1 MKFCVLSRD
10 ASMPRSGKNTVYLR
24 IDHWNDYSFVT
35 MFFMSLHDENGN
47 YHEIGGIKIGFK
59 GQATEI
65 QTYSKLPDNFESV
78 GNEFFSLGQSVEFY
92 RNMASLP
99 NGLGKRILLALRDIA
114 VQPDLINDIKEERV
128 FSTSLLR
135 YISLSIVKGQY
146 ARVFN
151 GKSALTNFK
160 FKFVRDQTDSLGG
173 IDISFNVEVYSTP
186 NTNIHAIIGRNGVG
200 KTTLLNGMID
210 AITARQTAT
219 ANFFDEYNEKIS
231 SDYFASLVSVSFSA
245 FDPFIPPQEQ
255 PNPAKGTCY
264 FYIGL
269 KDTEN
274 ENHHRTIS
282 DLQND
287 CIKALISCF
296 YQPEKSERWL
306 NAIDKLGSDE
316 NFASMKNENHHR
328 TISDLQNDCIEALIS
343 CFYQPEK
350 SKRWLNAIDKL
361 GSDGNFASMK
371 LEQLKTDYDD
381 LHNSTVDDEQSD
393 SNHFRDKYKERVD
406 RLLSR
411 MSSGH
416 AIVLLTITR
425 LVATVEEKTLVLLDE
440 PESHLHP
447 PLLSAF
453 VRALADLLHD
463 RNGVAIIATHSPVV
477 LQEIPRSCVWKIY
490 RVGTDVTS
498 SRPTIETFAENVG
511 VLTSEVFGLEV
522 EKSGFHNLLAK
533 SVKTGKTYN
542 EIIDDYDNQLGFE
555 GRAILAAL
563 IENRNRSISHDA
575 TE

>member
-1 MKFCVLSRD
+1 MNFCVLSRD
-10 ASMPRSGKNTVYLR
+10 APMPSSGNNTVYLR

-35 MFFMSLHDENGN
+35 VFHISLYDENGQF
-47 YHEIGGIKIGFK
+47 YDIGRTKIGFK
-59 GQATEI
+59 GQTTEI
-65 QTYSKLPDNFESV
+65 DTYRKLPEIFESLTD
-78 GNEFFSLGQSVEFY
+78 EYFSLGNHVEFY
-92 RNMASLP
+92 QNMASLS
-99 NGLGKRILLALRDIA
+99 NNLGKNILLALKDI
-114 VQPDLINDIKEERV
+114 VVEPDIIEKIKDERV

-135 YISLSIVKGQY
+135 DSSLSIIKGQY

-151 GKSALTNFK
+151 GQPALTDFK
-160 FKFVRDQTDSLGG
+160 FKFVRDETDSLGG
-173 IDISFNVEVYSTP
+173 IVLSFNVKVDSTP

-210 AITARQTAT
+210 AVTARQTVT
-219 ANFFDEYNEKIS
+219 ANFFDDNPWYKEKIS
-231 SDYFASLVSVSFSA
+231 SDYFSSLVSVSFSA
-245 FDPFIPPQEQ
+245 FDPFTPPQEQ
-255 PNPAKGTCY
+255 PDPAKGTCY

-269 KDTEN
+269 KDPNNGEL
-274 ENHHRTIS
+274 HRTIS
-282 DLQND
+282 DLRND

-296 YQPEKSERWL
+296 YQPEKTKRWL

-316 NFASMKNENHHR
+316 NFASMR
-328 TISDLQNDCIEALIS
+328 
-343 CFYQPEK
+343 
-350 SKRWLNAIDKL
+350 
-361 GSDGNFASMK
+361 
-371 LEQLKTDYDD
+371 LEQLEAVYRELRNTPV
-381 LHNSTVDDEQSD
+381 HNEQPD
-393 SNHFRDKYKERVD
+393 SKNFQDKYKEKVD
-406 RLLSR
+406 LFLSH

-477 LQEIPRSCVWKIY
+477 LQEIPCSCVWKIY
-490 RVGTDVTS
+490 RIGTNVTS

-511 VLTSEVFGLEV
+511 VLTSEVFSLEV
-522 EKSGFHNLLAK
+522 ERSGFHDLLAK
-533 SVKTGKTYN
+533 SVEIGRTYN
-542 EIIDDYDNQLGFE
+542 EIVENYNNQLGFE

-563 IENRNRSISHDA
+563 IANRDRSINHDA